1 MKECLQ
7 PSICCRS
14 GWGSCQERSQR
25 RVLAVFV
32 ARPASCRGLIDTRLH
47 GRATVLQ
54 MCHKMRQLSINLM
67 EIMSKGG
74 GYIAASVE
82 GRLSVASEQ
91 KKEPG
96 HVPDT
101 KKKNRKKQK
110 AQPTAN
116 WQHSTLE
123 LRDE

>member
-1 MKECLQ
+1 
-7 PSICCRS
+7 
-14 GWGSCQERSQR
+14 
-25 RVLAVFV
+25 
-32 ARPASCRGLIDTRLH
+32 
-47 GRATVLQ
+47 
-54 MCHKMRQLSINLM
+54 M

-74 GYIAASVE
+74 GYTAASVE

-91 KKEPG
+91 KKVPG
-96 HVPDT
+96 HVPGT
-101 KKKNRKKQK
+101 KKKRKKQK